1 MAANVYKSI
10 SLNDLNNRTV
20 KQVSVKEKA
29 KVNQIIANF
38 IAYLKVAH
46 S

>member
-10 SLNDLNNRTV
+10 STEDLKNRTV
-20 KQVSVKEKA
+20 KPVSATDKA
-29 KVNQIIANF
+29 KVNQTIANF
-38 IAYLKVAH
+38 IAYLKAAH